1 MASSGFWPEGE
12 RVEGRAIG
20 HNGGAPG
27 QSGDLLIYPEAEVA
41 AVVLSNMGPQEALEA
56 SNFIANR
63 LQP

>member
-1 MASSGFWPEGE
+1 
-12 RVEGRAIG
+12 
-20 HNGGAPG
+20 
-27 QSGDLLIYPEAEVA
+27 LLIYPEAEVA